1 MEPSSVLAVAF
12 AGFALWKITR
22 AFMGKISPEKARSLV
37 AEGARLVDVRSP
49 GEFAGGHLD
58 GALNIP
64 VGDLSSRMAELGDKA
79 KPVVLY
85 CASGMRSAS
94 AAGTLRRAGFADV
107 HDLGAMARW
116 G

>member
-12 AGFALWKITR
+12 VGFAVWKISR

-64 VGDLSSRMAELGDKA
+64 VGDLSNRMAELGDKA
-79 KPVVLY
+79 RPVVLY

>member
-1 MEPSSVLAVAF
+1 MEQ
-12 AGFALWKITR
+12 
-22 AFMGKISPEKARSLV
+22 
-37 AEGARLVDVRSP
+37 ARLVDVRSA
-49 GEFAGGHLD
+49 GEYASGHLD
-58 GALNIP
+58 GALNVP
-64 VGDLSSRMAELGDKA
+64 VQDLAKRMEELGDKT

-94 AAGTLRRAGFADV
+94 AAGMLRRAGFADV